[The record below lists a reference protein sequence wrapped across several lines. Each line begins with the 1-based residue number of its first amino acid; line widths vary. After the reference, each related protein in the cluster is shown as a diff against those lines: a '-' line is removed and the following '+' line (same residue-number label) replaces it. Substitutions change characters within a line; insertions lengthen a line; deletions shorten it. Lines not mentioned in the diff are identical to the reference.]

1 METFREELLHG
12 RLVLYLAIRYR
23 TSPEVSERPF
33 RVHTQSEYFIQNHTP
48 IEPPPRDKSYKLRR
62 PTIILL
68 SRNISMADRFL
79 SQFQLTVAPLLEYYA
94 THCSSG
100 YPSKREIMKQADICN
115 PRPWKYDSTGGKPWA
130 LSRVLMFHA
139 TCCPN
144 VSVELYGNR
153 VKETG
158 HRKVAAN

>member
-68 SRNISMADRFL
+68 SRNISMADRSIPVSISTYCCATTRIL
-79 SQFQLTVAPLLEYYA
+79 CDSLLFRISLEERNHETSRY
-94 THCSSG
+94 
-100 YPSKREIMKQADICN
+100 MQ
-115 PRPWKYDSTGGKPWA
+115 STSLKVRFYWGKTMGLVSCA
-130 LSRVLMFHA
+130 
-139 TCCPN
+139 N
-144 VSVELYGNR
+144 VSCNMLPKCLCR
-153 VKETG
+153 TL
-158 HRKVAAN
+158 R